1 MRYSVPKRG
10 FTLIELLVVIAII
23 AILAAML
30 LPALNQAKAKA
41 LSISCVNLLKQMNH
55 CEQFYAQDNDGMLTP
70 CMWYVHD
77 PRGDQWYCK
86 LQPYAPA
93 LFKRKELTAK
103 ANPYCPGGAAEM
115 GMEFPHYYNGFVMKE
130 EDFNAGGY
138 THNRDSGYFSWTGLY
153 NPAFRQ
159 SRMINTTHKM
169 AIADGYYYEL
179 GRSFESW
186 DPSFGVM
193 AWSRHGGIGHAHTLF
208 YDGHAGVI
216 PRASSNATFG
226 NQTALVYYTEL
237 DR

>member
-1 MRYSVPKRG
+1 MMLPVD
-10 FTLIELLVVIAII
+10 
-23 AILAAML
+23 ILT
-30 LPALNQAKAKA
+30 
-41 LSISCVNLLKQMNH
+41 S
-55 CEQFYAQDNDGMLTP
+55 
-70 CMWYVHD
+70 
-77 PRGDQWYCK
+77 
-86 LQPYAPA
+86 
-93 LFKRKELTAK
+93 
-103 ANPYCPGGAAEM
+103 GAAEM

-193 AWSRHGGIGHAHTLF
+193 AWSRHGGIGHANTLF

-226 NQTALVYYTEL
+226 DQTALVYYTEL